1 MIDDVGQLFFLIFN
15 RVAQTV
21 HLDLE
26 RWGCFAFFLLL
37 AFDRLVFLALKTFLT
52 LVEIFKSA
60 VNRKDLIHKIGS
72 INNQLSR
79 LLCYTLD
86 SLVDVPILQQHFLVV
101 RFDLLVVPISDEFC
115 HMDENLV
122 LLPCW
127 FVLEGPFV
135 VAQIR
140 YVRVVFS
147 IVPSM
152 VFLVFSFLYAGR
164 TFARLRLNPSA

>member
-79 LLCYTLD
+79 LLCYTLN

-115 HMDENLV
+115 HMDLAEASYLCNKEIVSRCQQLICFAFHDSRT
-122 LLPCW
+122 LLQTCSDA
-127 FVLEGPFV
+127 EEQRKV
-135 VAQIR
+135 VTLF
-140 YVRVVFS
+140 YFD
-147 IVPSM
+147 
-152 VFLVFSFLYAGR
+152 
-164 TFARLRLNPSA
+164 